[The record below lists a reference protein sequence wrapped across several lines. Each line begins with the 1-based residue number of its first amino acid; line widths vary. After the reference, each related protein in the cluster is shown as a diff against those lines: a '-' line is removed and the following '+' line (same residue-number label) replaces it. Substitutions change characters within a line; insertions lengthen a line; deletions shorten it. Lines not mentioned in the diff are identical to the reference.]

1 MIATNFKGKI
11 PLRNPTAFRPH
22 LRRENLCSVLKNT
35 SAELQ
40 FNQNTDR
47 ISNLGFHMS

>member
-22 LRRENLCSVLKNT
+22 LRRENLCSVLKIPLLNCNSIKT
-35 SAELQ
+35 LMEFQ
-40 FNQNTDR
+40 T
-47 ISNLGFHMS
+47 